1 MKEEHKKTYEKLVKN
16 WSALF
21 KLKVGDMFSIEEL
34 AQEVWVAILQ
44 AEESDSYDEE
54 NDASL
59 ETYLGSC
66 IKHHLYRKIQEE
78 VYHTSALGQAEDD
91 EIEDLFADKPEDIVV
106 ADDLYQ
112 KFKVRVY
119 NLTNSRGEP
128 YQERGL
134 FILERIDK
142 PERAIAEE
150 ATALGMEGM
159 SKSMVHKIRKHIRK
173 EFKKM
178 LKE

>member
-54 NDASL
+54 ND
-59 ETYLGSC
+59 
-66 IKHHLYRKIQEE
+66 
-78 VYHTSALGQAEDD
+78 
-91 EIEDLFADKPEDIVV
+91 DLFADKPEDIVV

-134 FILERIDK
+134 FILERI
-142 PERAIAEE
+142 
-150 ATALGMEGM
+150 
-159 SKSMVHKIRKHIRK
+159 
-173 EFKKM
+173 
-178 LKE
+178 